1 MTYIGSYKDIPYI
14 NASLIIEFNHN
25 KYNQTNLAYD
35 GEWKWSV
42 NNRGFSECIFTYLE
56 NFTCYT
62 CDIIQHNYNKNSIR
76 DLIKSTFPNFK
87 EQIEKLKMKA
97 FSKMTKNESIN
108 LYLKLE

>member
-62 CDIIQHNYNKNSIR
+62 CDKSNITIMKMPFVISLSPLFLILKN
-76 DLIKSTFPNFK
+76 
-87 EQIEKLKMKA
+87 KLK
-97 FSKMTKNESIN
+97 
-108 LYLKLE
+108 Y